1 MVYKSINGLAL
12 EYLSN
17 LFSNRDRVTSYSLR
31 DTESKLAIP
40 KPHTNYI
47 KNSFGQGR
55 VRCCGMASKLSRGR
69 QTLCTVLKRL
79 TLANCYPIDSES
91 FAQLQTHGSH
101 GKQTYIVYTLFYLFS
116 FTTFAVANPGE
127 GHGARLLTDFQTK
140 MRPEGPENFFLR
152 LPPPPLSQG
161 LDDRPPSPYLKV
173 WIRHCILH
181 KIPSS

>member
-140 MRPEGPENFFLR
+140 MRPEGPENVFLR
-152 LPPPPLSQG
+152 LPPPPLSPG